1 MEKIAFI
8 SGGTFVYWSS
18 IIMTLAAVTAIAFY
32 AAAYLAKGGV
42 AATMEPHLKVFD
54 GLKAL
59 EESGNTSVV
68 GGIYRYPDANTAFDA
83 ACDAMKAILKE
94 V

>member
-1 MEKIAFI
+1 
-8 SGGTFVYWSS
+8 
-18 IIMTLAAVTAIAFY
+18 
-32 AAAYLAKGGV
+32 
-42 AATMEPHLKVFD
+42 MEPHLKVFD

-83 ACDAMKAILKE
+83 ACDAMKEILKE

>member
-1 MEKIAFI
+1 MPQIVK
-8 SGGTFVYWSS
+8 
-18 IIMTLAAVTAIAFY
+18 
-32 AAAYLAKGGV
+32 AYIAKGGV

-68 GGIYRYPDANTAFDA
+68 GGVYQYPDANTAFDA
-83 ACDAMKAILKE
+83 ACNAMKAILKE

>member
-1 MEKIAFI
+1 MSVAHVKEYLAQ
-8 SGGTFVYWSS
+8 GGSA
-18 IIMTLAAVTAIAFY
+18 MTL
-32 AAAYLAKGGV
+32 
-42 AATMEPHLKVFD
+42 EPHLKVFD

-68 GGIYRYPDANTAFDA
+68 GGVYQYPDANTAFDA
-83 ACDAMKAILKE
+83 ACNAMKAILKE